1 MKGIS
6 AAMVTGMLL
15 ALTFVAIALYILL
28 FPGSVPSVSRHDLQL
43 YALCTGAYGIWRA
56 IRVWMLWREAQKNA

>member
-15 ALTFVAIALYILL
+15 ALTFLAIALSILL
-28 FPGSVPSVSRHDLQL
+28 FPASVPAVARHDLQL
-43 YALCTGAYGIWRA
+43 YALLTGAYGIWRL
-56 IRVWMLWREAQKNA
+56 IRVWMLWREAQENG